1 MSCSFPPRSQF
12 SDVLVVLRAVNIRHI
27 MIRKPTLH
35 AMTYSEKETRSNSIF
50 SWKTKQQQLSTPIQ
64 QQQRVKT
71 KHDTKTNIQNKMLYL
86 FNQAYCDFYRN
97 NLSFLHTSFNKV
109 SIF

>member
-12 SDVLVVLRAVNIRHI
+12 SDVLVVLRAVDIRHI

-50 SWKTKQQQLSTPIQ
+50 S
-64 QQQRVKT
+64 
-71 KHDTKTNIQNKMLYL
+71 
-86 FNQAYCDFYRN
+86 
-97 NLSFLHTSFNKV
+97 
-109 SIF
+109 